1 MTGSSPT
8 LGTFSQRVRVA
19 LADDGLQQ
27 AMKRA
32 KGGFVDHRRDA
43 VEALPEFDQIRDA
56 SKDIK
61 DHVLAHLDLY
71 LEMYEKKVL
80 ENGGH
85 VHWARTGDEAS
96 LLITQ
101 LCERVGARRVTKGKS
116 MVSEEMNLNE
126 ALEKSGVEVIETDL
140 GEYIVQL
147 ASEKPSHIIAP
158 AVHKTRDQIT

>member
-1 MTGSSPT
+1 MTGSFPT

-61 DHVLAHLDLY
+61 DHVLAHLDIY

-126 ALEKSGVEVIETDL
+126 ALEKSGADKNEDDEPGNPKLRTKD
-140 GEYIVQL
+140 
-147 ASEKPSHIIAP
+147 
-158 AVHKTRDQIT
+158 D